1 MQEEKGKQ
9 EETTGGKIFEVK
21 MVLST
26 DIYSCDLELVATT
39 INADLDKTLEVVNS
53 VTRRVARNR
62 EALEEVRREVSD
74 IDARLAMLRK
84 KLLQDMSV
92 LN

>member
-1 MQEEKGKQ
+1 
-9 EETTGGKIFEVK
+9 

-26 DIYSCDLELVATT
+26 NIYSCDLELVATT

-62 EALEEVRREVSD
+62 EAMEKAKREIAD
-74 IDARLAMLRK
+74 IDARLAILRK
-84 KLLQDMSV
+84 KLLQDLSV
-92 LN
+92 LA

>member
-1 MQEEKGKQ
+1 M
-9 EETTGGKIFEVK
+9 ETTGGKIFEVK

-26 DIYSCDLELVATT
+26 EIYSCDLELVATT
-39 INADLDKTLEVVNS
+39 INADLDKTLEVVSS
-53 VTRRVARNR
+53 VTRRIARNR
-62 EALEEVRREVSD
+62 EALEEVRREVLD